1 MNPSGFYVDP
11 LFSYIDLLNY
21 MLKYKIP
28 QIVTLTPKIKA
39 FRSQLRGV
47 ADLKFFMFRLAR
59 LYA

>member
-1 MNPSGFYVDP
+1 
-11 LFSYIDLLNY
+11 
-21 MLKYKIP
+21 
-28 QIVTLTPKIKA
+28 

>member
-1 MNPSGFYVDP
+1 
-11 LFSYIDLLNY
+11 
-21 MLKYKIP
+21 
-28 QIVTLTPKIKA
+28 A